1 MATTITLP
9 ADHPSPDGI
18 VAGVQFAKGRAS
30 VPELGPNAARFFDG
44 IGARTRTPKPKKPA
58 DGEA

>member
-9 ADHPSPDGI
+9 DDHPSPDGV
-18 VAGVQFAKGRAS
+18 VAGVQFTKGRAS
-30 VPELGPNAARFFDG
+30 VPGLGPHAAAFFRG
-44 IGARTRTPKPKKPA
+44 IGARVRHAKPKQT